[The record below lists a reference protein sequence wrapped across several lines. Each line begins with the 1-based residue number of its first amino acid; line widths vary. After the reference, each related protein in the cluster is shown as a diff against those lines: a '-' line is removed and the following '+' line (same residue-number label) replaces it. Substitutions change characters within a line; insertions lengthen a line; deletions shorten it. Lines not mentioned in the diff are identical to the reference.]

1 MQLSNGLRA
10 VAMLEAAK
18 GAVVLL
24 AGLGLFS
31 LIHHNV
37 QELAEALVRHAHL
50 NPASHRPRIFLE
62 FAAKID
68 DARLL
73 QLAAGAGAYALVRF
87 IEAYG
92 LWRERPW
99 GEWFAAASG
108 AVYLPFELNEL
119 FKRPNWLAAS
129 MLALNLAIV
138 LFMLYSLHRKRSGR
152 KQ

>member
-31 LIHHNV
+31 LIHHDV
-37 QELAEALVRHAHL
+37 QQLAEALVRHAHL
-50 NPASHRPRIFLE
+50 NPASHRPRVFLE
-62 FAAKID
+62 LAAQIN

-92 LWRERPW
+92 LWRERSW

-108 AVYLPFELNEL
+108 AVYLPFELNEIIR
-119 FKRPNWLAAS
+119 RPSWLAAS

-138 LFMLYSLHRKRSGR
+138 LFMLYSLHRKRSRR
-152 KQ
+152 K